1 MHSSRPEAA
10 AGPQFPP
17 LSEQTAGA
25 CAWPGCP
32 ASMSSGARRGSPPR
46 APGVQGPPPLLHPK
60 KGLLCKW
67 SAEAPTCY
75 KCNDLGHAG
84 LPPGQQQE
92 QGQEEPQQQQEEE
105 QEQKQEQQQEPE
117 QRQQQERQ
125 PPSLSAPTAP
135 PQPLPAPPP
144 PPPSSPG
151 GWAMK
156 TEPPKEAPGDKMLR
170 TPKCSRCRNH
180 GFLVPVKGHVGKCRW
195 KQCTCEKCYL
205 ITERQKIMAAQKVL
219 KRQTHDG
226 DDPDEHPGE
235 PPASAAAAAAAALG
249 APGPAP
255 CARPVPLPMP
265 MPLPMPGPGP
275 CAAAEAGPDTRAAAA
290 VYAGARSGPTGPY
303 ERGPGSNG
311 GGSHL
316 GASETGAR
324 GLDGCCKPGP
334 RRALPMPMPMPLPA
348 PPPTPLPSAAA
359 AAAASTSA
367 SPSPPYADFG
377 HPSNIA
383 PECMVGSD
391 YLEREP
397 SKMYPGYAN
406 MYHYRPFPLGIVNQ
420 PSYRSSPAT
429 SGIPIQRGF
438 RHVPSNHGAGTS
450 SSLLMQDTS
459 GDFRQGYYPPLPQ
472 FIPPSF
478 LPGLHYIPPPLP
490 LNVLTDTAKESTAT
504 LTDVSDAGV
513 MCEHSQPSPQEP
525 TN

>member
-1 MHSSRPEAA
+1 
-10 AGPQFPP
+10 
-17 LSEQTAGA
+17 
-25 CAWPGCP
+25 
-32 ASMSSGARRGSPPR
+32 
-46 APGVQGPPPLLHPK
+46 
-60 KGLLCKW
+60 
-67 SAEAPTCY
+67 
-75 KCNDLGHAG
+75 
-84 LPPGQQQE
+84 
-92 QGQEEPQQQQEEE
+92 
-105 QEQKQEQQQEPE
+105 
-117 QRQQQERQ
+117 
-125 PPSLSAPTAP
+125 
-135 PQPLPAPPP
+135 
-144 PPPSSPG
+144 
-151 GWAMK
+151 
-156 TEPPKEAPGDKMLR
+156 PGDKMLR

-205 ITERQKIMAAQKVL
+205 ITERQKIMAAQKKTLLLPLTARVASSGPQFSPAL
-219 KRQTHDG
+219 IRG
-226 DDPDEHPGE
+226 DR
-235 PPASAAAAAAAALG
+235 LRMG
-249 APGPAP
+249 APPPRHPPNRAP
-255 CARPVPLPMP
+255 SGTRNPRGWETSLARGMW
-265 MPLPMPGPGP
+265 
-275 CAAAEAGPDTRAAAA
+275 AGSVAP
-290 VYAGARSGPTGPY
+290 RSLGFRPRKEGVDLESSPRPPPPNSHGLGPTALP
-303 ERGPGSNG
+303 
-311 GGSHL
+311 
-316 GASETGAR
+316 
-324 GLDGCCKPGP
+324 PGP
-334 RRALPMPMPMPLPA
+334 RTFQVCRSVAPPGLSFPPGKIGLLDDSGRVTPYPA
-348 PPPTPLPSAAA
+348 PAFLER
-359 AAAASTSA
+359 
-367 SPSPPYADFG
+367 G
-377 HPSNIA
+377 NWHPSNIA

>member
-359 AAAASTSA
+359 AAAAST
-367 SPSPPYADFG
+367 FG
-377 HPSNIA
+377 
-383 PECMVGSD
+383 
-391 YLEREP
+391 
-397 SKMYPGYAN
+397 
-406 MYHYRPFPLGIVNQ
+406 
-420 PSYRSSPAT
+420 
-429 SGIPIQRGF
+429 
-438 RHVPSNHGAGTS
+438 
-450 SSLLMQDTS
+450 
-459 GDFRQGYYPPLPQ
+459 LPQ
-472 FIPPSF
+472 PA
-478 LPGLHYIPPPLP
+478 LR
-490 LNVLTDTAKESTAT
+490 
-504 LTDVSDAGV
+504 
-513 MCEHSQPSPQEP
+513 
-525 TN
+525 